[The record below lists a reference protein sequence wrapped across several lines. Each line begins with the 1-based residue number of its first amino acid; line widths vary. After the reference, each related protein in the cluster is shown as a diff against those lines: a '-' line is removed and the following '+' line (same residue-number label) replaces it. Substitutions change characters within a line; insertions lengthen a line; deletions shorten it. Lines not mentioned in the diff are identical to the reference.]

1 MSSESQ
7 FEAIKAEAK
16 RTIKRVKKLQQ
27 GAGTYETPVDMDLV
41 KTEKAMF
48 FERVLEI
55 LRTGVKKLPICL

>member
-1 MSSESQ
+1 MSSDTQ
-7 FEAIKAEAK
+7 LDAIKAEAK
-16 RTIKRVKKLQQ
+16 RAIKRVRKLQN

-55 LRTGVKKLPICL
+55 LRTGVKK

>member
-1 MSSESQ
+1 MSSDTQ
-7 FEAIKAEAK
+7 LDAIKAEAK
-16 RTIKRVKKLQQ
+16 RAIKRVRKLQK

-55 LRTGVKKLPICL
+55 LRTGVKK